1 MQDLDSCTTIPEA
14 CGGTV
19 IGVEGLGIRVQDL
32 GFRGLGV

>member
-19 IGVEGLGIRVQDL
+19 IRVEGLGITVQGS
-32 GFRGLGV
+32 GFRV